1 MTWFIYIAVFLIA
14 AIYTGVSS
22 FFIIM
27 ADTPKSSLIRTIL
40 FSLPIVIMLLIA
52 IYR

>member
-1 MTWFIYIAVFLIA
+1 MTWFIYIAVFLMA
-14 AIYTGVSS
+14 TIYTGVSS

-27 ADTPKSSLIRTIL
+27 ADTPKSSLIRIIL
-40 FSLPIVIMLLIA
+40 FSLPIVIMYLIA